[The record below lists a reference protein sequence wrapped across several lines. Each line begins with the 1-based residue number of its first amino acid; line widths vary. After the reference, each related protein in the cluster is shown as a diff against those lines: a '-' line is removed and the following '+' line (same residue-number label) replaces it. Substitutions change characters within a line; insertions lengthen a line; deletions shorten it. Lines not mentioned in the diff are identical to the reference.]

1 MDDDHREL
9 LRRLFVAATA
19 LIETAHDAATALIET
34 AHDAAI
40 AGQSGEIA
48 AGDYAEAARRV
59 QARAQDVA
67 ALAEAAMI
75 VANLGINQRRNR
87 PKRSR

>member
-9 LRRLFVAATA
+9 LRRLFVAAT
-19 LIETAHDAATALIET
+19 ELIET

-48 AGDYAEAARRV
+48 GRDHAAAAHRLQAAAR
-59 QARAQDVA
+59 DIA

-75 VANLGINQRRNR
+75 VANQGINQRPNR